1 MSINLEA
8 TAKKKKRDLLLE
20 FDILDVFSEEN
31 RVYEEDKVRMR
42 DIKAELDSIW
52 KREEIAL
59 W

>member
-20 FDILDVFSEEN
+20 FDILDVFFEEN